1 MVLSGSTL
9 TKIVQSSVG
18 NLRVVFVHCL
28 VLILYV
34 VRDRSLFRGGGSII
48 FKRGKR
54 GAHNASILRS
64 FVIQSSVQSK
74 AGEPRGLAKNMPHK
88 GEGQETLNMVCPHLH

>member
-1 MVLSGSTL
+1 ML
-9 TKIVQSSVG
+9 TKIVQFSVG
-18 NLRVVFVHCL
+18 NLRVVFVHRL

-54 GAHNASILRS
+54 GGTQRMHLTELCYTKLCTKQTRLAER
-64 FVIQSSVQSK
+64 
-74 AGEPRGLAKNMPHK
+74 LAKNVPHK
-88 GEGQETLNMVCPHLH
+88 GEGQETLNMVCPQLQ